1 MWSWGVVLDRSM
13 VCYWSMVGDWAVVG
27 NRTMVGNWVW
37 VGGWCGVLYCQCGR
51 KQQKGENLGTT

>member
-13 VCYWSMVGDWAVVG
+13 VCYRAMVGDWAVVG

-37 VGGWCGVLYCQCGR
+37 VGGWCGVLYCKCGR
-51 KQQKGENLGTT
+51 KRQKENLGTT